1 MATSGLSRP
10 DVIARQRSDRSLEN
24 CTAHN
29 VAHQLCDAVHRRPIE
44 ELVTLARSPPQTN
57 LEARPTT
64 PLSVGPFFVREPLPQ
79 TEARSPP
86 RRPPAARRASG
97 SKGEVA
103 LEVSATAKLRTLYQR
118 DPRWC
123 GPQELRNQ
131 ALLRDG
137 VTGQRR
143 INGGVHG
150 QKKKAGLRPAKK
162 EDGWGVWANRPS
174 TIT

>member
-97 SKGEVA
+97 SRGEVA
-103 LEVSATAKLRTLYQR
+103 LEASAPAKLRTLYQR
-118 DPRWC
+118 DPRW
-123 GPQELRNQ
+123 
-131 ALLRDG
+131 
-137 VTGQRR
+137 V
-143 INGGVHG
+143 
-150 QKKKAGLRPAKK
+150 RPAGTPKSSAAARRGHRPAQDQWWRSRPK
-162 EDGWGVWANRPS
+162 EKSRLAAG
-174 TIT
+174 